1 MDGPRRIENSP
12 EPPAAG
18 EGIEPG
24 RRLIHVSDSPGT
36 SLVERVAARIQR
48 LTWNTPLH
56 SLRLRGRYPL
66 KLLGVP
72 RDPVQGDRE
81 AGLDIL
87 DGEIGLGRE
96 RMATADLDFAATGRS
111 PGVADYLQSFG
122 WLRDLD
128 AAGTRLEVAPFAETL
143 MRRWLERHAQHVDD
157 TAWRADLWGRRIL
170 AWTGHAPLILSSTD
184 IVYRSTVLNTLS
196 RGARHLDRAAEK
208 APLGLPRIAAF
219 AGLIAAGLMIP
230 GGDPRLA
237 HGEQGLVKALQQGVH
252 PDGGIVSRSAV
263 ELAELIEILAQL
275 LAVYDE
281 RRREAPAA
289 IAAALAKAVPALL
302 GVTMGDGALSSWHG
316 GGPLGPDRVAR
327 AIAASGVRTRPLRQS
342 REWGFQR
349 LSGGPTV
356 VVADCAPPAVSR
368 LAKGGCASTLAFEM
382 SDGPHR
388 LIVNCGGDKP
398 WGALPAAIA
407 EALRTTAAHSTL
419 VLADSNSTALHVD
432 GSLGKGVTLVEL
444 DRQEQETAS
453 RIEASHDGYVRR
465 FGLKHSRKLS
475 LAADGREL
483 GGEDLLLPAGL
494 RKPGGETRFAL
505 RFHLAPGVGATA
517 TADGLAALLRIEG
530 GPLWQFRCRGGGLA
544 IEESIWID
552 GRGRPVSTT
561 QLVVTGE
568 TPAGGTSIHWALK
581 RAG

>member
-1 MDGPRRIENSP
+1 MNAPRRIENNP
-12 EPPAAG
+12 EPPAEG
-18 EGIEPG
+18 DGIESG
-24 RRLIHVSDSPGT
+24 RRLIRVSDSPGT
-36 SLVERVAARIQR
+36 SLVERVAAKIQKF
-48 LTWNTPLH
+48 TWGTPLH
-56 SLRLRGRYPL
+56 SFRLRGRFPL

-72 RDPVQGDRE
+72 TDPVQGDRE

-87 DGEIGLGRE
+87 DGEIVMGRE
-96 RMATADLDFAATGRS
+96 RAATATLDFAAPERS
-111 PGVADYLQSFG
+111 AGFTDHLQGFA
-122 WLRDLD
+122 WLRDLG
-128 AAGTRLEVAPFAETL
+128 AAGTRLEVAPYAEAL
-143 MRRWLERHAQHVDD
+143 MRRWLERHAQTVDE
-157 TAWRADLWGRRIL
+157 TGWRADLWGRRIL
-170 AWTGHAPLILSSTD
+170 AWTAHAPLILSSKD
-184 IVYRSTVLNTLS
+184 LVYRSTVLNTLA

-237 HGEQGLVKALQQGVH
+237 FGEQGIAKALQQAVH

-275 LAVYDE
+275 LAVYEE
-281 RRREAPAA
+281 RRREAPTA
-289 IAAALAKAVPALL
+289 IAASLAKAVPALL

-316 GGPLGPDRVAR
+316 GGPLGADRVAR

-349 LSGGPTV
+349 LSGGPSV
-356 VVADCAPPAVSR
+356 VVADCAPPAASR

-398 WGALPAAIA
+398 WASLPASIT

-419 VLADSNSTALHVD
+419 VLADSNSTALHTD

-444 DRQEQETAS
+444 DRQEQEQAS

-465 FGLKHSRKLS
+465 FGLKHSRKLA

-483 GGEDLLLPAGL
+483 GGEDLLLPSGL
-494 RKPGGETRFAL
+494 KKPAGETRFAL
-505 RFHLAPGVGATA
+505 RFHLAPGVEATA
-517 TADGLAALLRIEG
+517 TADGMAALLRIEG
-530 GPLWQFRCRGGGLA
+530 GPLWQFRCRGGGLS

-552 GRGRPVSTT
+552 GRGRPVSTS

-568 TPAGGTSIHWALK
+568 TPAGGTSINWALK